1 MDFERLFA
9 MPQPVDGA
17 LLCAAHG
24 VPHRHLAQ
32 PEALQANLDWLLQQP
47 LAVLEISTDRSADA
61 VRRRR
66 LRTMAATQLS
76 ERWM

>member
-1 MDFERLFA
+1 

-24 VPHRHLAQ
+24 VPHRHLEQ
-32 PEALQANLDWLLQQP
+32 PEALQASLDWLLQQP

-61 VRRRR
+61 ERRRR
-66 LRTMAATQLS
+66 LRTMAAAQLG
-76 ERWM
+76 ERWV